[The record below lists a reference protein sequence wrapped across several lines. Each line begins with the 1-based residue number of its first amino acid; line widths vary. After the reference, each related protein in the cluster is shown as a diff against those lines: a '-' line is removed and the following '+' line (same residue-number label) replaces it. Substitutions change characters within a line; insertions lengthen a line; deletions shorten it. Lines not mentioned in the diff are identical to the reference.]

1 MKQTT
6 LLKGFKS
13 GKIIDEVGSTPS
25 YGNGDVTDLLPD
37 SRDPLGSVADLNT
50 SKKRAF
56 AQDEA
61 DENLFPNSCGRFFP
75 YKEIRSVIV
84 VARKSSHA
92 SETVIQKLRMRS
104 NQLYQFFQIRIHPT
118 LHNCMAGDCQA
129 EYVPL
134 TFIEMSSNTDM
145 STSRRK
151 DLEELRQILKRY
163 DREPNANSQEVAIL
177 CSNED
182 GLFTN
187 AEGVAEFF
195 SKFDHIQIVLYIFLG
210 GDKWERYDMADLLA
224 AIADFRAKD
233 YAKLTPSH
241 QLLLRWVGISL
252 DKEMQV

>member
-6 LLKGFKS
+6 LLKEFKS
-13 GKIIDEVGSTPS
+13 GKIIDEVGCTPS

-50 SKKRAF
+50 SRKRAF

-61 DENLFPNSCGRFFP
+61 DENLFPNFCGRFFP
-75 YKEIRSVIV
+75 YKEIGSVIV
-84 VARKSSHA
+84 VARKSSKA
-92 SETVIQKLRMRS
+92 SETAIQKLRMRN
-104 NQLYQFFQIRIHPT
+104 NQLYQFFQVRIYPT
-118 LHNCMAGDCQA
+118 LHNCMAGDFQA

-145 STSRRK
+145 STSWRK
-151 DLEELRQILKRY
+151 DLEEHRQILKRY

-177 CSNED
+177 CSNGD

-187 AEGVAEFF
+187 VEGVAEFF

-210 GDKWERYDMADLLA
+210 GDQWERYDMADLLA
-224 AIADFRAKD
+224 AIADSRVKD